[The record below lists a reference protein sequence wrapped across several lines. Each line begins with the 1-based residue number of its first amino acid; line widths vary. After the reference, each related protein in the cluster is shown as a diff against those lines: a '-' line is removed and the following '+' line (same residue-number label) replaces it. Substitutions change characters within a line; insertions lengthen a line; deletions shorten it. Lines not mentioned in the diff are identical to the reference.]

1 MKDYIQLYDYTY
13 YQDLGKILI
22 LVGKDNCLNNR
33 IGKSFTDNN

>member
-22 LVGKDNCLNNR
+22 LVWQGQLLE
-33 IGKSFTDNN
+33 